1 MLTFLEFYQTL
12 LQVRARLGGRGGWH
26 ALAGRPC
33 GERAGAGGRSWMQ
46 RGGTFSRCRPPL
58 CVVLTVM
65 LPAPP
70 PPPPQFVNFKLYHS
84 LGLRYPPAL
93 DGKLE
98 AAAAG
103 LEALMHDLAAAPSS
117 AAGEPAAAGGG
128 EADGGEERQV
138 NPEAQ
143 QRIGSLADKVRAWGG
158 AGLGKES
165 NVLPGWLHAACV
177 QGWPAAAS
185 AGWPTRRKTAAVALL
200 PWCLLLHAPRKCLR
214 CTLAGHPF
222 IPCAPPPCRRPPP
235 PPPPLPGA

>member
-1 MLTFLEFYQTL
+1 MARIGWQAVRRACRGWGTL
-12 LQVRARLGGRGGWH
+12 LDAAWWH
-26 ALAGRPC
+26 
-33 GERAGAGGRSWMQ
+33 
-46 RGGTFSRCRPPL
+46 
-58 CVVLTVM
+58 VLTLQAPLVCG
-65 LPAPP
+65 AHRDATRPP